1 MSSEHTAPSERN
13 VESENRSY
21 FDKTAASYDAVPG
34 ALGLAATA
42 GKGIRDHYPSWN
54 PQKTRVMEFASGT
67 GALARFS
74 LFVPMS
80 ELCRA
85 YADISTSHPAQAW
98 SLAKL

>member
-1 MSSEHTAPSERN
+1 MSSEHTAQSERN
-13 VESENRSY
+13 VESENRSH

-67 GALARFS
+67 GALS
-74 LFVPMS
+74 LSSFFAPMS
-80 ELCRA
+80 ELCRV
-85 YADISTSHPAQAW
+85 YTDITFHPVQVW
-98 SLAKL
+98 SPANL